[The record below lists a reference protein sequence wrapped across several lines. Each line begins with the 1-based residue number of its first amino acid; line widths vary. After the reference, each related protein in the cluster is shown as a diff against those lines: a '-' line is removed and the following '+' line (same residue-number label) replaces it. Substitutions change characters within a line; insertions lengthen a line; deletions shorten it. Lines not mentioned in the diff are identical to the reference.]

1 MKSLRER
8 FLIRK
13 APLSRRTMGRWFI
26 ASLTLFMIPLS
37 LMADNK
43 KEQQEQM
50 RTIIQL
56 LQMEEDAQAGI
67 PDFVADD
74 QKARDYCQDVLN
86 RSDEAYAQDTAQLN
100 KMLRDAQWVLGHFIL
115 PDEKMEKKLIKQNYH
130 PAKLDGIFAWADY
143 FLREVPMRHAVLTT
157 FCDKQLQRRQEARQ
171 RTMPEG
177 LLVSLSYRE
186 YGSSRP
192 TTLEYALARDADTG
206 GWMLNDQEVDDKVA
220 EEVRALVEQHRT
232 FQCLD
237 RYEEA
242 PSFPQAPQ
250 VTGGLP
256 SWEFICKFEKGTIVT
271 GSECMPVPESC
282 SVIVSYL
289 TKIIN
294 EICKNPQNQD

>member
-1 MKSLRER
+1 MRR
-8 FLIRK
+8 LI
-13 APLSRRTMGRWFI
+13 I
-26 ASLTLFMIPLS
+26 ASLILFMMPFS
-37 LMADNK
+37 MMADNK

-56 LQMEEDAQAGI
+56 LQMEDVAQAAI
-67 PDFVADD
+67 PSFMADD
-74 QKARDYCQDVLN
+74 QHARDYCYTVLS
-86 RSDEAYAQDTAQLN
+86 RSDEAYTQDTACVN

-130 PAKLDGIFAWADY
+130 PEKLNEIFAWADY
-143 FLREVPMRHAVLTT
+143 VLHEVPMRHAVLTT
-157 FCDKQLQRRQEARQ
+157 FCDKQLQRRKEALQ

-177 LLVSLSYRE
+177 QLVSLSYRE

-192 TTLEYALARDADTG
+192 TTLEYALVRDAKTG
-206 GWMLNDQEVDDKVA
+206 RWTLNGREVDDKVA
-220 EEVRALVEQHRT
+220 AEVRTLVEQHKT
-232 FQCLD
+232 YQCLN

-256 SWEFICKFEKGTIVT
+256 SWEFIFRFEGGTVVT
-271 GSECMPVPESC
+271 GSECMPVPDSC

-289 TKIIN
+289 SKIIN
-294 EICKNPQNQD
+294 EVCKNLKNQD